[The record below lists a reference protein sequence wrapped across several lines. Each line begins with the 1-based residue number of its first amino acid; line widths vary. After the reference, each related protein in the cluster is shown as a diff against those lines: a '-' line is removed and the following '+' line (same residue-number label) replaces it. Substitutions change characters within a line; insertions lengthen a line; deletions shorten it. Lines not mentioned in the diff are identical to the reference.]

1 MTDQK
6 KTKPRSI
13 DAAEDLL
20 EDADRATG
28 LENKSVHFPESML
41 PASMRPRQKETKEN
55 AVAND
60 LADVDSLPS
69 RMSFSTKDYPELK
82 PLDPKK

>member
-28 LENKSVHFPESML
+28 VENKSVHFPASML
-41 PASMRPRQKETKEN
+41 PKSMRTKSKSKS
-55 AVAND
+55 D
-60 LADVDSLPS
+60 
-69 RMSFSTKDYPELK
+69 K
-82 PLDPKK
+82 